1 MSKKALEIINNPN
14 LSDLDAVRFIQFL
27 GGEIFEGMSGKD
39 VMANIPASFHSIPEL
54 EKLKKLESDQKKMD
68 LPPQKSIQIARDLL
82 SYFAQDATLGPI
94 IEISWGKFKNESD
107 ELFIGAALACGFVAS
122 MILFT
127 ATTEI
132 EGKVGNIKFKKT
144 AASKEIVEALAKAAF
159 DSLRQIL
166 TGS

>member
-1 MSKKALEIINNPN
+1 MSKNALEIIDN
-14 LSDLDAVRFIQFL
+14 LSGLDAVRFVQFL
-27 GGEIFEGMSGKD
+27 GGEIFEGVSGKE
-39 VMANIPASFHSIPEL
+39 VIANIPASFHSIPEL
-54 EKLKKLESDQKKMD
+54 EKLEKLESDQKKMD
-68 LPPQKSIQIARDLL
+68 LPPQESIQIARDLL
-82 SYFAQDATLGPI
+82 GYFAQDATLGPI
-94 IEISWGKFKNESD
+94 IEMSWEKYRNESD
-107 ELFIGAALACGFVAS
+107 ELFVGAALACGFVAS

-159 DSLRQIL
+159 DSLRQMF